1 MLRHDVIP
9 INRLQTGWKNLKLV
23 DHRATL
29 IQEITEYHDIVY
41 ALLRQILPDHAYLGL
56 SEEDC
61 FKWIVREEIE
71 EVYHLFDRQH
81 IHGHSSYSL
90 IHNRVN
96 AAAAQ
101 PLSRY
106 TSHYIKA
113 PRVFGENNI
122 VHIDVVGP
130 DLWIDYT
137 RAVYQPFI

>member
-1 MLRHDVIP
+1 MLRHDVNP
-9 INRLQTGWKNLKLV
+9 TNRLLTRWKNITLG

-41 ALLRQILPDHAYLGL
+41 RLLRDILPDHAYLGL

-81 IHGHSSYSL
+81 IHGHASYSL
-90 IHNRVN
+90 IHNRVS
-96 AAAAQ
+96 AAAEQ

-106 TSHYIKA
+106 TTHYIKA
-113 PRVFGENNI
+113 PQIFGENNI
-122 VHIDVVGP
+122 VHIDVIGP

-137 RAVYQPFI
+137 RSVYQPLI